1 MQTATKQLW
10 AGVLAA
16 IVASL
21 CFPWKVIAKP

>member
-16 IVASL
+16 IVGPFG
-21 CFPWKVIAKP
+21 FPSKVIAKP